1 MPPIPEIMHRTLFR
15 ALSLLPPQ
23 AQGLAL
29 GRFFDWRHRVPD
41 PWKLSSDSY
50 ERQKYEATLK
60 HVPPKPYRRII
71 EVGCSEG
78 AFTRALAA
86 AYPEAE
92 IVGVDVS
99 ARALARARRRVPDTG
114 RVRFVQ
120 ADILTHVP
128 EQRFDLVFCSETL
141 YYLGRHERLR
151 RVSARLGRLLVP
163 GDGVLVAVH
172 PWPEAGRLHRCLDAD
187 AALSRLAEEVYLA
200 PPRPY
205 AVTIYTTRAGPPPA

>member
-1 MPPIPEIMHRTLFR
+1 MPPIPELMHRTFFR

-23 AQGLAL
+23 AQGMVL

-41 PWKLSSDSY
+41 PWKLSTDTY
-50 ERQKYEATLK
+50 ERQKYEATLE
-60 HVPPKPYRRII
+60 HVPRRPYRRII
-71 EVGCSEG
+71 EVGCAEG
-78 AFTRALAA
+78 AFTRTLAG
-86 AYPEAE
+86 AYPEAR

-99 ARALARARRRVPDTG
+99 ARALARARRRVPGNG

-141 YYLGRHERLR
+141 YYLGRPDRLR
-151 RVSARLGRLLVP
+151 QVSARLAELLVP
-163 GDGVLVAVH
+163 RDGVLVAVH
-172 PWPEAGRLHRCLDAD
+172 PWPEAGRLHRYLDAD
-187 AALSRLAEEVYLA
+187 PALSRLAEEVYPA